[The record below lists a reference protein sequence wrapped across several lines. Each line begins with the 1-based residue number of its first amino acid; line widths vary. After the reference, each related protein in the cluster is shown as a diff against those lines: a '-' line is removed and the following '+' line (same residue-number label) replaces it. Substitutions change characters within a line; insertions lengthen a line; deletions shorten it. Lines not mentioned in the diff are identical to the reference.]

1 MNYLK
6 LIHLK
11 KSISKFKINIYNLD
25 LHKLCCFI
33 CLTNIISWFTF
44 LMSPSYLLRVFSSLY
59 PSTLI
64 VIIGVNQGFQMASQ
78 VVLLVKN
85 PPANAGDTRDTVQ
98 SLGWVDP
105 LEKGMA
111 TPPFFPGE
119 SHGQKSRAGHG
130 PRGRKALDKTER
142 LKQHNQSST
151 LSLLTFSLSYTIVCI
166 SQWSN

>member
-1 MNYLK
+1 MQE
-6 LIHLK
+6 
-11 KSISKFKINIYNLD
+11 
-25 LHKLCCFI
+25 
-33 CLTNIISWFTF
+33 T
-44 LMSPSYLLRVFSSLY
+44 
-59 PSTLI
+59 
-64 VIIGVNQGFQMASQ
+64 QE
-78 VVLLVKN
+78 
-85 PPANAGDTRDTVQ
+85 TRVQ

-119 SHGQKSRAGHG
+119 SHGQRSRAGHG
-130 PRGRKALDKTER
+130 PQVRKALDKTER